1 MCRRQIKPG
10 KMEEEIVYDY
20 VLGRYREGKMD
31 TGAAIRRF
39 RENVAPGAGR
49 GLKTLVSG
57 RRWALV
63 AAYGAAAVLVAFAAV
78 RYVAPRLG
86 ILQPKA
92 EVAAPASAASAVGIT
107 ATDFVFNDASLGT
120 VLEVLSAHYGC
131 TLTTADTSGRL
142 NGAFRKSDDVEV
154 VVRAIE
160 DALGVDIVI
169 VK

>member
-1 MCRRQIKPG
+1 M
-10 KMEEEIVYDY
+10 
-20 VLGRYREGKMD
+20 
-31 TGAAIRRF
+31 
-39 RENVAPGAGR
+39 
-49 GLKTLVSG
+49 
-57 RRWALV
+57 
-63 AAYGAAAVLVAFAAV
+63 
-78 RYVAPRLG
+78 
-86 ILQPKA
+86 
-92 EVAAPASAASAVGIT
+92 
-107 ATDFVFNDASLGT
+107 FNDASLGT